1 MREVE
6 WTEDSYLESVQNFWE
21 FCHLHM
27 RLCKHEENN
36 LLKPVRKSKTLFSS
50 NYQWN
55 NQSMS
60 SVAVAL

>member
-1 MREVE
+1 MNGRQLFRECAKLLRILPS
-6 WTEDSYLESVQNFWE
+6 SYE
-21 FCHLHM
+21 
-27 RLCKHEENN
+27 KHEEN
-36 LLKPVRKSKTLFSS
+36 KPVHKSKTLFSS